1 MLSAMSEPQA
11 VRLSGVASIRSIGQ
25 YHDDLCAMLSAGT
38 DVVLDLGDIED
49 ADLSFIQLII
59 SAQRSAQA
67 RGLSL
72 TLSSPAPEPI
82 LQTLERGGFIGPAP
96 DDRRNFWLAQ

>member
-1 MLSAMSEPQA
+1 MLKQYNIT
-11 VRLSGVASIRSIGQ
+11 LSGAGSIRNTTQ
-25 YHDDLCAMLSAGT
+25 YHALLSEGLSTETDLA
-38 DVVLDLGDIED
+38 LDLRGMEEV
-49 ADLSFIQLII
+49 DLAFIQLIV
-59 SAQRSAQA
+59 AARRSAQA

-72 TLSSPAPEPI
+72 TLSHPAPDPI

>member
-1 MLSAMSEPQA
+1 
-11 VRLSGVASIRSIGQ
+11 
-25 YHDDLCAMLSAGT
+25 MLSAGA
-38 DVVLDLGDIED
+38 DVALDLGDIED

-67 RGLSL
+67 HGLSL

>member
-1 MLSAMSEPQA
+1 MSKTQA
-11 VRLSGVASIRSIGQ
+11 IRLSGVASIRSIGRH
-25 YHDDLCAMLSAGT
+25 HDVLCATLSAGA
-38 DVVLDLGDIED
+38 DVALDLGDIED

-59 SAQRSAQA
+59 SARRSAQA

-96 DDRRNFWLAQ
+96 DDRRHFWLAQ

>member
-1 MLSAMSEPQA
+1 MPEPQS
-11 VRLSGVASIRSIGQ
+11 VRLSGAGNIRNISQ
-25 YHDDLCAMLSAGT
+25 YHDVLSEGLSAGT
-38 DVVLDLGDIED
+38 DMVLDLGDMEE
-49 ADLSFIQLII
+49 ADLAFIQLIV
-59 SAQRSAQA
+59 AARRSADA

-72 TLSSPAPEPI
+72 TLAHPAPEPI

>member
-1 MLSAMSEPQA
+1 MSEPHS
-11 VRLSGVASIRSIGQ
+11 VRLSGTGIIRNIAQ
-25 YHDDLCAMLSAGT
+25 YHDVLREGLSAGT
-38 DVVLDLGDIED
+38 DMVLDLGDMEEV
-49 ADLSFIQLII
+49 DLAFIQLIVA
-59 SAQRSAQA
+59 AQRSAEA

-72 TLSSPAPEPI
+72 TLSHPAPEPI